1 MSKSLNLL
9 FIFKTMNEQVINI
22 LYIDDE
28 IHNLNAFRA
37 SFRRIYNVFI
47 AESAEEGKKIL
58 TQNDIHIIITDQRM
72 PKITGIEFL
81 ESIIKKYPDPIR
93 MLLTG
98 YSDITAVIDAINKG
112 QVYRYISKPWNDEEL
127 KMNIDKAFE
136 VYTLKKQNKELT
148 EKLLVANE
156 QLEFLLRQQLLS

>member
-1 MSKSLNLL
+1 
-9 FIFKTMNEQVINI
+9 MNEQIVNI

-37 SFRRIYNVFI
+37 SFRRLYNVFI
-47 AESAEEGKKIL
+47 AESAEEGKIIL
-58 TQNDIHIIITDQRM
+58 EKNDIHIIITDQRM

-98 YSDITAVIDAINKG
+98 YSDITAVVDAINKG

-127 KMNIDKAFE
+127 KLNID
-136 VYTLKKQNKELT
+136 
-148 EKLLVANE
+148 
-156 QLEFLLRQQLLS
+156 